1 MASPL
6 PVSPSLEIAVAEEL
20 AAAAEVEE
28 ADAAYLE
35 IMVGEDDDDRHL
47 RQLQRA
53 YVADLQ
59 TNAADAAAAAAEI
72 YSPGERSFRDTP
84 VKFLLSLGWVC
95 HLRMRHILLMSLKV
109 GIIPM
114 IRNLIIGNCT
124 VHNSSIQQQ
133 QKVFCC

>member
-1 MASPL
+1 VASPL

-59 TNAADAAAAAAEI
+59 ANAADAAAAAAAAAEI
-72 YSPGERSFRDTP
+72 YSPGERSFRDAP
-84 VKFLLSLGWVC
+84 VKFLLSLMRLGMPPKNEAYPSNVIKGW
-95 HLRMRHILLMSLKV
+95 HHSYDKE
-109 GIIPM
+109 P
-114 IRNLIIGNCT
+114 
-124 VHNSSIQQQ
+124 HYW
-133 QKVFCC
+133 